1 MELVK
6 KTTILFPPDLYDQLS
21 RIARQ
26 KDTSVGELV
35 RRACR
40 ERYGLSTRED
50 RIAAVREMATMS
62 LPVASPEEM
71 ERESVPAVE
80 PLP

>member
-6 KTTILFPPDLYDQLS
+6 KTTILFPPDLYEQLT
-21 RIARQ
+21 RLAKRR
-26 KDTSVGELV
+26 DTSVGALV
-35 RRACR
+35 RDACR
-40 ERYGLSTRED
+40 SQYGLSTREA
-50 RIAAVREMATMS
+50 RLSAVAALVSLS
-62 LPVASPEEM
+62 LPVGSTEVM